1 MKIPNALGTL
11 EKNIN
16 SSYIKMK
23 KFYVIVTFIIFLL
36 ACSQEED
43 YSQLQDWRS
52 ELRTEML
59 EARRYVNSTSDLT
72 TRSEIFVNEVIY
84 FYIWIKNHLA
94 ERYVDKSCDDELFE
108 KTIRSQLSPV
118 ELLIQISGP
127 TEDPFDLFPL
137 PSEIVHVLGSEG
149 SVGLEK
155 DTFNLIDSNNLEWF
169 VEFGDSPLI
178 LEKKDEWY
186 IVPSRLTE
194 SIFKG
199 CKK

>member
-94 ERYVDKSCDDELFE
+94 
-108 KTIRSQLSPV
+108 
-118 ELLIQISGP
+118 
-127 TEDPFDLFPL
+127 
-137 PSEIVHVLGSEG
+137 
-149 SVGLEK
+149 
-155 DTFNLIDSNNLEWF
+155 
-169 VEFGDSPLI
+169 
-178 LEKKDEWY
+178 
-186 IVPSRLTE
+186 
-194 SIFKG
+194 
-199 CKK
+199 

>member
-1 MKIPNALGTL
+1 MLNKFIF
-11 EKNIN
+11 I
-16 SSYIKMK
+16 SS
-23 KFYVIVTFIIFLL
+23 FLL
-36 ACSQEED
+36 FVIISCSQEED
-43 YSQLQDWRS
+43 YSQLKDWRS

-127 TEDPFDLFPL
+127 MEDPFDLFPL

-169 VEFGDSPLI
+169 VEFGDTPLI
-178 LEKKDEWY
+178 LEKKDGWY